1 MMTKAERKAL
11 AFAIAVLVAGPAVAG
26 PSFDCAKAGTTDEK
40 TICAD
45 PVLTDIDVAVT
56 AAYATFEPSFQP
68 KATVARLLLADRRQ
82 CGDDAACI
90 AAVQSGSLDTFG
102 YGLDNPVAAPW
113 IADYAAALIG
123 RKAAKLAESG
133 GAPTGRIPAA
143 PGQCMET
150 RITEVTTRFGAPLD
164 YNDAEEGTAVSFS
177 DDIGQVSYGREE
189 ALTQAKA
196 GDRVVLCLM
205 SIPRDCP
212 KGDVRGR
219 LYLGYDADAKTQWIL
234 PDSQHLCGGA

>member
-1 MMTKAERKAL
+1 
-11 AFAIAVLVAGPAVAG
+11 
-26 PSFDCAKAGTTDEK
+26 
-40 TICAD
+40 
-45 PVLTDIDVAVT
+45 
-56 AAYATFEPSFQP
+56 
-68 KATVARLLLADRRQ
+68 
-82 CGDDAACI
+82 
-90 AAVQSGSLDTFG
+90 
-102 YGLDNPVAAPW
+102 
-113 IADYAAALIG
+113 
-123 RKAAKLAESG
+123 
-133 GAPTGRIPAA
+133 
-143 PGQCMET
+143 
-150 RITEVTTRFGAPLD
+150 LD